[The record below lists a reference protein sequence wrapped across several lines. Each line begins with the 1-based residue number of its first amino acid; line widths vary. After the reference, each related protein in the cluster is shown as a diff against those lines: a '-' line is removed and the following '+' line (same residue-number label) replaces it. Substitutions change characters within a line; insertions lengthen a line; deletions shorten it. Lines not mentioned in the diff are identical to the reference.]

1 MEKKKQDVPVR
12 MPPRRVEPPRM
23 FPVLNPD
30 RIMAI
35 IEAQCGDVHIAKRYG
50 EGANKVFILP
60 EAYEEFCGIVS
71 YGRRSPMNRLEQK
84 YAGYGHFFVDDR
96 GRAQIVISHFIQ
108 IPTMNRGSVS
118 AENLGPNGEANPGL
132 DFLAY
137 YREEFMQHE
146 KECNTDSYGKTVD
159 PFLKRYGSSEFVLEG
174 HTHPDLGVF
183 WSRIDRVSGAARAA
197 TAPICIFVCDPIR
210 RQMLGCVGK
219 DFAPAQIIVYERQKG
234 NLSKNSLGN
243 ELMNMLWEWLEQKNA
258 QGELHCKNHLGG
270 RTSLKIKLVLDEK
283 GQKK

>member
-1 MEKKKQDVPVR
+1 MEKKNQNAPVR
-12 MPPRRVEPPRM
+12 MPPRRVDPPRM

-30 RIMAI
+30 KIMAI
-35 IEAQCGDVHIAKRYG
+35 IETQCGDVHIAKRYG

-84 YAGYGHFFVDDR
+84 YAGYGHFFVDER
-96 GRAQIVISHFIQ
+96 GGAQIVVSHFIQ

-137 YREEFMQHE
+137 YREEFMQYE

-183 WSRIDRVSGAARAA
+183 WSRTDRVSGAAKSGDCAPSVSLSAIRFAGRCLAA
-197 TAPICIFVCDPIR
+197 WV
-210 RQMLGCVGK
+210 
-219 DFAPAQIIVYERQKG
+219 
-234 NLSKNSLGN
+234 
-243 ELMNMLWEWLEQKNA
+243 
-258 QGELHCKNHLGG
+258 
-270 RTSLKIKLVLDEK
+270 RTSHRRRSSYTSARKRISVKIRSALS
-283 GQKK
+283 